1 MRVIHSLLAILAV
14 IFLICGV
21 IIHEYVLV
29 FLVGICCMVIVS
41 FMISSIR
48 NWKVNR
54 KRISIVYFSC
64 VLILLLLTIYLLF
77 VTFYTRS
84 LEF

>member
-1 MRVIHSLLAILAV
+1 MRVIHSLLAILAI

>member
-54 KRISIVYFSC
+54 KHISIVYFSC

-77 VTFYTRS
+77 ITFYTRS

>member
-1 MRVIHSLLAILAV
+1 MRVVHSLLAMLVI

-54 KRISIVYFSC
+54 KRISIVYITC
-64 VLILLLLTIYLLF
+64 VLILLLLTLYLLC

>member
-29 FLVGICCMVIVS
+29 FFVGICCMVIVS

-77 VTFYTRS
+77 ITFYTRS

>member
-64 VLILLLLTIYLLF
+64 VLILLLLTIYLLV

>member
-1 MRVIHSLLAILAV
+1 MLVVHSLLAI

-48 NWKVNR
+48 NWKENR
-54 KRISIVYFSC
+54 KRISIVYFTC
-64 VLILLLLTIYLLF
+64 VLILLLLTLYLLF
-77 VTFYTRS
+77 VTVYTRS
-84 LEF
+84 LEI

>member
-1 MRVIHSLLAILAV
+1 MRVVHSLLAILAV
-14 IFLICGV
+14 IFLICGA

-41 FMISSIR
+41 FIISSIR
-48 NWKVNR
+48 NWKENR
-54 KRISIVYFSC
+54 KRISIVYFTC
-64 VLILLLLTIYLLF
+64 VLILFLLTIYLLF

>member
-54 KRISIVYFSC
+54 KHISIVYFSC

>member
-1 MRVIHSLLAILAV
+1 MRVVHSLLAILAV

-29 FLVGICCMVIVS
+29 FLAGICCMVIVS
-41 FMISSIR
+41 FIISSIR
-48 NWKVNR
+48 NWKENR
-54 KRISIVYFSC
+54 KRISILYFTC

-84 LEF
+84 FEF

>member
-1 MRVIHSLLAILAV
+1 MRVVHSPLAILAV

-41 FMISSIR
+41 FIISSIR

-54 KRISIVYFSC
+54 KRISIVYFTC

>member
-21 IIHEYVLV
+21 IIHEYVLM

-41 FMISSIR
+41 FMISSLR

-54 KRISIVYFSC
+54 KRISILYFSC
-64 VLILLLLTIYLLF
+64 VLILLLLTI
-77 VTFYTRS
+77 
-84 LEF
+84 

>member
-41 FMISSIR
+41 FVISSIC

-54 KRISIVYFSC
+54 KHISIVYFSC

>member
-1 MRVIHSLLAILAV
+1 MRVVHSLLAILAV

-41 FMISSIR
+41 IMISSIR
-48 NWKVNR
+48 NWKENR
-54 KRISIVYFSC
+54 KRISIVYFTC

>member
-1 MRVIHSLLAILAV
+1 LRVVHSLLAILAV

-41 FMISSIR
+41 FTISSIR
-48 NWKVNR
+48 NWKENR
-54 KRISIVYFSC
+54 KRISIVYFTC

>member
-1 MRVIHSLLAILAV
+1 MVHSLLAILAV

-21 IIHEYVLV
+21 IIHEYVLI

-41 FMISSIR
+41 FIISSIR
-48 NWKVNR
+48 NWKENR
-54 KRISIVYFSC
+54 KRISIVYFTC

>member
-77 VTFYTRS
+77 ITFYTRS

>member
-1 MRVIHSLLAILAV
+1 MRVVHSLLAILAV

-21 IIHEYVLV
+21 IIHEYVLG

-41 FMISSIR
+41 FIIAGIR
-48 NWKVNR
+48 YWKENR
-54 KRISIVYFSC
+54 KRISIVYFTC
-64 VLILLLLTIYLLF
+64 VSILLLLTIYLLF

-84 LEF
+84 FEF

>member
-21 IIHEYVLV
+21 ITHEYVLV

-64 VLILLLLTIYLLF
+64 VLILLLLTIYLLV